1 MAIHLSSRKGWEQG
15 RMLKENNRIAQSMVA
30 VFVSVFSNIIAG
42 KGIPM
47 LAMNVFQSSIMR
59 SFFLLI

>member
-1 MAIHLSSRKGWEQG
+1 
-15 RMLKENNRIAQSMVA
+15 MLKENNRIAQSMVA